1 VNRIGRRRV
10 SNAGLRDGIPVC
22 PTLLPHRGG
31 DSLRT
36 ALSTGRV
43 EPSALIPAFGAA
55 TRMGAVTINTVL
67 LFSLILNIARG
78 VLQTEH
84 RS

>member
-1 VNRIGRRRV
+1 
-10 SNAGLRDGIPVC
+10 
-22 PTLLPHRGG
+22 
-31 DSLRT
+31 
-36 ALSTGRV
+36 
-43 EPSALIPAFGAA
+43 
-55 TRMGAVTINTVL
+55 MGAVTINTVL

>member
-1 VNRIGRRRV
+1 LWYRGRFHV
-10 SNAGLRDGIPVC
+10 AVFVAAWHFANEWV
-22 PTLLPHRGG
+22 
-31 DSLRT
+31 
-36 ALSTGRV
+36 LSTGRV

-78 VLQTEH
+78 VSQTEH